1 MSKEILLVVDMVSNE
16 KGVDKGVIFDALE
29 CALINA
35 TKKRYGHEVDAIV
48 TIDRHTGEYRTFRC
62 WQVVDDEALSLPER
76 QLAVTD
82 ARQRLQQAGSVYMTS
97 ADDKQRILRN
107 MSAYK
112 APAEIGAEGYY
123 CEPMESVAFG
133 RIAAQTARQVIV
145 QKVREAERAQVVDAY
160 RERVGELLSGVV
172 KRLEKGSVILDLG
185 GNAEAIVAREDL
197 IPRESI
203 RPGDRLRAYLQAVRN
218 EARGAQLQMSRVAP
232 ELLIQLFTLEVPEIS
247 EGFIEVKSAARD
259 PGIRAKIAVCAKDP
273 RIDPVGACVGMRGS
287 RVQAVSNELN
297 GERVDII
304 LWDENP
310 AKFVLNAMSPAEVVS
325 IVIDEETHSM
335 DVAVAEDQLSQAIG
349 KGGQNVKLASQLT
362 GWELNVMTASQA
374 EQKQEAE
381 LQIQRDMFMKQL
393 AVDEE
398 VAAVLVAEGFS
409 TLEEVA
415 YVPLSEML
423 EIDGFD
429 EEMVNELRS
438 RAKDALLTRE
448 IVKEESLEPGTPS
461 QALLELE
468 GMTPTLAKALAQQ
481 GIATLDDLA
490 EQSVDD
496 LRVFDNL
503 DETQAAALIMAA
515 RAPWFAAEQQD

>member
-1 MSKEILLVVDMVSNE
+1 
-16 KGVDKGVIFDALE
+16 
-29 CALINA
+29 
-35 TKKRYGHEVDAIV
+35 
-48 TIDRHTGEYRTFRC
+48 
-62 WQVVDDEALSLPER
+62 
-76 QLAVTD
+76 
-82 ARQRLQQAGSVYMTS
+82 
-97 ADDKQRILRN
+97 
-107 MSAYK
+107 
-112 APAEIGAEGYY
+112 
-123 CEPMESVAFG
+123 
-133 RIAAQTARQVIV
+133 
-145 QKVREAERAQVVDAY
+145 
-160 RERVGELLSGVV
+160 
-172 KRLEKGSVILDLG
+172 
-185 GNAEAIVAREDL
+185 
-197 IPRESI
+197 
-203 RPGDRLRAYLQAVRN
+203 
-218 EARGAQLQMSRVAP
+218 
-232 ELLIQLFTLEVPEIS
+232 
-247 EGFIEVKSAARD
+247 
-259 PGIRAKIAVCAKDP
+259 
-273 RIDPVGACVGMRGS
+273 
-287 RVQAVSNELN
+287 
-297 GERVDII
+297 
-304 LWDENP
+304 
-310 AKFVLNAMSPAEVVS
+310 VVS

-429 EEMVNELRS
+429 EDMVNELRS

-468 GMTPTLAKALAQQ
+468 GMTPMLAKALAQQ